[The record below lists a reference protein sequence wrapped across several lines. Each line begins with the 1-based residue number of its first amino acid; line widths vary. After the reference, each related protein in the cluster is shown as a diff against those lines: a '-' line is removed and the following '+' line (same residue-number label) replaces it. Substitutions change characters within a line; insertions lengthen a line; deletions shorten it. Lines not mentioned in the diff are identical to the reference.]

1 MSYAEL
7 HCLSNFS
14 FQRGASTA
22 QELFARARQQG
33 YRALAITDE
42 CSMAGIVRA
51 HEAANEAG
59 LKLIVGSELRLV
71 CGLKL
76 VLLATDHGGYTA
88 ICQLITHAR
97 RAADKGEYRLA
108 RADFPALVEGVV
120 ALWLVE
126 RGYEGTRA
134 RGHEGTQARLLPA
147 GTDLP
152 AEVRSGEQ
160 ALQTCP
166 GALVPSCPPLLLAD
180 AAWLRN
186 HFPGRAWIAVE
197 LHGLPDDG
205 ERLESLRA
213 LSLAC
218 ALPLVA
224 AGDVQMHA
232 RGRRALHDVLTAVRH
247 HTTVREAGYRLHA
260 NAERHLRPLSALR
273 RIYPPELLD
282 ETLHIAALCTF
293 SLNDLKYQ
301 YPHEVV
307 PHGQTATGHLRQLT
321 EAGVRQRWPRGE
333 PAAVRAQI
341 EHELALIAELK
352 YESYFLTVH
361 DIVHFA
367 RGQQILCQGRGSAAN
382 SAVCYALGVT
392 EVDPARGN
400 LLFERFIS
408 RERNEPPDIDV
419 YFEHERREEVIQ
431 YIYAKYGR
439 ERAALTATVACY
451 RAKSAIRDVGKALG
465 LALDQVDQIA
475 TSLAWWDGFSAIGER
490 LVERGF
496 DPASSQIRKLLKLV
510 SQLLGFPRHLSQ
522 HVGGFVISERPLRE
536 LVPVENAAMPERT
549 IIQWDKDDLDTLGL
563 LKVDVLALGMLSC
576 IRRCIDLVND
586 WSLRRA
592 PHLEKGKGKKEKGT
606 ADSASPGA
614 IWNHG
619 CRPSV
624 PRSGSPAL
632 CINGAGERDEA
643 AHTRPTSTATGPADS
658 SIDTAA
664 SGELLPV
671 PFSLSPFPLLALG
684 NIPPEDPATYAL
696 LQAGDTVGVFQ
707 VESRAQ
713 MAMLP
718 RLKPRNFYDLVIEVA
733 IVRPGPIQGKMVH
746 PYLRR
751 RQGLEPVS
759 YPSEDLRRVFE
770 RTLGVPIFQEQV
782 MQLAIVAAG
791 FTPGEADQL
800 RRSMAAWK
808 RRGGMEHYR
817 QRIIDGMT
825 ERGYEAGFAEQVFEQ
840 IKGFGSYG
848 FPESHAAS
856 FALLVYASAWLKCHH
871 PAAFAA
877 ALLNAQPLG
886 FYSVSQII
894 QDARRHGVEVR
905 PVDVRFSGW
914 EAGLEEVPE
923 NGKRKKEK
931 GRADPAPP
939 VGPSNHPSQGQST
952 AQASALAS
960 CGPFP
965 APFSNFHSPASL
977 RLGLREIRGL
987 NQEAA
992 SRLVAARAQSP
1003 FADVQ
1008 DLADRARLDRATLE
1022 RLGAAGALRGLAG
1035 HRHRAQWEVT
1045 GVERMPDLFDGAR
1058 IADDAVVLRPPTA
1071 AENVLA
1077 DYATTGLTLEAHPLK
1092 LLRPRLR
1099 AQRLRTV
1106 AEVQALAH
1114 GTPARV
1120 AGLVTLRQR
1129 PGTAS
1134 GVTFVTLEDETGW
1147 LNLIVWRDLAE
1158 RQRRVLL
1165 ESKMLGVTGELQKAE
1180 GVVHLLAHR
1189 LENLD
1194 ALLSGLDSRSRDF
1207 H

>member
-1 MSYAEL
+1 MPYAEL

-22 QELFARARQQG
+22 QELFARARLHG

-59 LKLIVGSELRLV
+59 IQLIVGSEMRLA

-76 VLLATDHGGYTA
+76 VLLATDHSGYTA

-97 RAADKGEYRLA
+97 RAADKGEYRLE
-108 RADFPALVEGVV
+108 RADFPPVVEGVV
-120 ALWLVE
+120 ALWVVE
-126 RGYEGTRA
+126 RDIEGTRA
-134 RGHEGTQARLLPA
+134 RGHEGTQGLLPA
-147 GTDLP
+147 GMDFTAGTRP
-152 AEVRSGEQ
+152 GEQ
-160 ALQTCP
+160 ALPTCP
-166 GALVPSCPPLLLAD
+166 RALVPSCPPPLLAD

-197 LHGLPDDG
+197 LHGHPDDG
-205 ERLESLRA
+205 PRLDSLRA
-213 LSLAC
+213 LSLAGG
-218 ALPLVA
+218 LPLVA

-247 HTTVREAGYRLHA
+247 HTTVREAGYRLHP
-260 NAERHLRPLSALR
+260 NAERHLRPLAALR

-282 ETLHIAALCTF
+282 ETLHIAALCNF
-293 SLNDLKYQ
+293 SLNDLQYQ

-307 PHGQTATGHLRQLT
+307 PDGETATVHLRQLT
-321 EAGVRQRWPRGE
+321 ETGVRERWPRGE
-333 PAAVRAQI
+333 LPAVRAQI

-361 DIVHFA
+361 DIVRFA
-367 RGQQILCQGRGSAAN
+367 REQKILCQGRGSAAN
-382 SAVCYALGVT
+382 SAVCYALGIT

-419 YFEHERREEVIQ
+419 DFEHERREEVIQ

-496 DPASSQIRKLLKLV
+496 DPASPQIRKLLKLV

-563 LKVDVLALGMLSC
+563 LKVDCLALGMLSC

-592 PHLEKGKGKKEKGT
+592 PHLEKGKGKKEKET
-606 ADSASPGA
+606 ADCASPGA
-614 IWNHG
+614 TWNDG
-619 CRPSV
+619 IRPPG
-624 PRSGSPAL
+624 PRSGSPAP
-632 CINGAGERDEA
+632 CIKGAGERDEA
-643 AHTRPTSTATGPADS
+643 AHTRPTSTATGPVDS

-664 SGELLPV
+664 SGEILPF
-671 PFSLSPFPLLALG
+671 PFSLSPFPLLALN

-751 RQGLEPVS
+751 RQGLEPVE

-817 QRIIDGMT
+817 QRIIEGMT
-825 ERGYEAGFAEQVFEQ
+825 ERGYQAGFAEQVFEQ

-856 FALLVYASAWLKCHH
+856 FALLVYASAWLKCHY

-894 QDARRHGVEVR
+894 QDARRNGVDVR
-905 PVDVRFSGW
+905 PVDVRFSEW
-914 EAGLEEVPE
+914 EAGLEERE
-923 NGKRKKEK
+923 KGKVKSEK
-931 GRADPAPP
+931 GRALR
-939 VGPSNHPSQGQST
+939 
-952 AQASALAS
+952 ALAGEHADRPS
-960 CGPFP
+960 RSHATAKARAIAATTPSPFH
-965 APFSNFHSPASL
+965 FSLFTFPASL

-992 SRLVAARAQSP
+992 LRLVVARGRAP
-1003 FADVQ
+1003 FRDVQ
-1008 DLADRARLDRATLE
+1008 DLADRAQLDRATLE

-1035 HRHRAQWEVT
+1035 HRHRAQWAVT

-1058 IADDAVVLRPPTA
+1058 IADDAVTLRPPSA

-1077 DYATTGLTLEAHPLK
+1077 DYATTGLTLDAHPLK
-1092 LLRPRLR
+1092 LLRPQLR
-1099 AQRLRTV
+1099 ARRLRTV
-1106 AEVQALAH
+1106 AEAQALAH

-1165 ESKMLGVTGELQKAE
+1165 ESKMLGVVGELQKAE

-1194 ALLSGLDSRSRDF
+1194 ALLSGLDTRSRDF

>member
-1 MSYAEL
+1 MPYAEL

-22 QELFARARQQG
+22 QELFARARLHG

-76 VLLATDHGGYTA
+76 VLLATDHNGYTA

-97 RAADKGEYRLA
+97 RAADKGEYRLE
-108 RADFPALVEGVV
+108 RADFPPVVEGVV
-120 ALWLVE
+120 ALWVVQPWD
-126 RGYEGTRA
+126 EGTRA
-134 RGHEGTQARLLPA
+134 RGHEGTQAPLPA
-147 GTDLP
+147 
-152 AEVRSGEQ
+152 VRVQSATSSTTGSLSGEQ
-160 ALQTCP
+160 SLRTCP
-166 GALVPSCPPLLLAD
+166 RALVPSCPPTLLAD
-180 AAWLRN
+180 AAWLRS
-186 HFPGRAWIAVE
+186 HFPGRGWIAVE
-197 LHGLPDDG
+197 LHGHPEDG
-205 ERLESLRA
+205 PRLESLRA
-213 LSLAC
+213 LSLAGG
-218 ALPLVA
+218 LPLVA

-247 HTTVREAGYRLHA
+247 HTTVREAGYRLHP
-260 NAERHLRPLSALR
+260 NAERHLRPLAALR

-282 ETLHIAALCTF
+282 ETLHIAALCNF
-293 SLNDLKYQ
+293 SLNDLQYQ

-307 PHGQTATGHLRQLT
+307 PDGRSATAHLRELT
-321 EAGVRQRWPRGE
+321 EDGVRGRWPRGE
-333 PAAVRAQI
+333 PPAVRAQI

-361 DIVHFA
+361 DIVRFA

-382 SAVCYALGVT
+382 SAVCYALGIT

-419 YFEHERREEVIQ
+419 DFEHERREEVIQ

-496 DPASSQIRKLLKLV
+496 DPASTQIRKLLKLV

-563 LKVDVLALGMLSC
+563 LKVDCLALGMLSC
-576 IRRCIDLVND
+576 IRRCLDLVNG
-586 WSLRRA
+586 WVVRA
-592 PHLEKGKGKKEKGT
+592 
-606 ADSASPGA
+606 
-614 IWNHG
+614 
-619 CRPSV
+619 C
-624 PRSGSPAL
+624 
-632 CINGAGERDEA
+632 AGEGEGTEKEGTRMAEGPKPDESV
-643 AHTRPTSTATGPADS
+643 STAPACPR
-658 SIDTAA
+658 A
-664 SGELLPV
+664 LV
-671 PFSLSPFPLLALG
+671 PSCPPCPAPLALSS
-684 NIPPEDPATYAL
+684 IPPEDPATYAL

-751 RQGLEPVS
+751 RQGLEPVE

-817 QRIIDGMT
+817 QRIIEGMT
-825 ERGYEAGFAEQVFEQ
+825 ERGYQAGFAEQVFEQ

-856 FALLVYASAWLKCHH
+856 FALLVYASAWLKCHF

-914 EAGLEEVPE
+914 EAGMEELEGTRARGHEGTQKATARRFIATTRVPSHE
-923 NGKRKKEK
+923 ADESTSPGHACP
-931 GRADPAPP
+931 RALVPSYPPA
-939 VGPSNHPSQGQST
+939 
-952 AQASALAS
+952 
-960 CGPFP
+960 
-965 APFSNFHSPASL
+965 L

-987 NQEAA
+987 NQEAGL
-992 SRLVAARAQSP
+992 RLVAARTRAP
-1003 FADVQ
+1003 FRDVQ
-1008 DLADRARLDRATLE
+1008 DLADRAELDRATLE

-1035 HRHRAQWEVT
+1035 HRHRAQWAVT

-1058 IADDAVVLRPPTA
+1058 IADDAVTLRPPTA

-1077 DYATTGLTLEAHPLK
+1077 DYATTGLTLDAHPLK
-1092 LLRPRLR
+1092 LLRPQLR
-1099 AQRLRTV
+1099 ARRLRTV
-1106 AEVQALAH
+1106 AEAQALAH

-1165 ESKMLGVTGELQKAE
+1165 ESKMLGVVGELQKAE

-1194 ALLSGLDSRSRDF
+1194 ALLSGLDTRSRDF